1 MKIETLKT
9 LIEDTFKNDNLMVV
23 MPGDTIILQKK
34 IMKVLELYENDTI
47 QYIPTSFPIGE
58 PDEVPYASICGC
70 KPSRGGSGVC
80 GCMMGNTM
88 VPNPRKYNKNT
99 IYSTTTQLKTNSNG
113 KIEI

>member
-34 IMKVLELYENDTI
+34 IMKVLELFEDDTME
-47 QYIPTSFPIGE
+47 YIPNPFPIGE

-70 KPSRGGSGVC
+70 KPIRGGSGVC

-88 VPNPRKYNKNT
+88 VPNPKKYNKNT
-99 IYSTTTQLKTNSNG
+99 IYSSSTNLKISPDG
-113 KIEI
+113 KIKI